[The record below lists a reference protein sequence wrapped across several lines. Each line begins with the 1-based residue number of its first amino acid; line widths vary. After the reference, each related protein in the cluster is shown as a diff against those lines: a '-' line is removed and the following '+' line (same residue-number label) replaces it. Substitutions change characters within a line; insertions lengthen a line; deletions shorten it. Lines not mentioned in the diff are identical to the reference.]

1 MAVEGTIK
9 AKFKRL
15 WKYYIFQ
22 SLLASISLLI
32 IVLVLGKEKMLTVS
46 AIGATAFIVF
56 AMPKSVSAQTKHVI
70 GGHLVGLAAG
80 AIFYFTALPY
90 YVEYPLVVGIA
101 IFIMVAIDV
110 EHPPAVGTALA
121 VVINEVTLNTFIGIM
136 LSSIILSQCRYVL
149 RRHLKDLV

>member
-1 MAVEGTIK
+1 VEGTIK
-9 AKFKRL
+9 AKFKSL

-22 SLLASISLLI
+22 SLLAGIALLI

-56 AMPKSVSAQTKHVI
+56 AMPKLVSAQTKHVI

-90 YVEYPLVVGIA
+90 YVEYPLVVGLA

-121 VVINEVTLNTFIGIM
+121 VVINEVTLNAFIGIM
-136 LSSIILSQCRYVL
+136 ASSIILSQCRYAL
-149 RRHLKDLV
+149 RRYLKDLV

>member
-1 MAVEGTIK
+1 MEGTIK
-9 AKFKRL
+9 AKFKSL

-22 SLLASISLLI
+22 SLLAGIALLI

-56 AMPKSVSAQTKHVI
+56 AMPKLVSAQTKHVI

-90 YVEYPLVVGIA
+90 YVEYPLVVGLA

-121 VVINEVTLNTFIGIM
+121 VVINEVTLNAFIGIM
-136 LSSIILSQCRYVL
+136 ASSIILSQCRYAL
-149 RRHLKDLV
+149 RRYLKDLV